1 MKIELFPDM
10 ARLNQQ
16 AATYIL
22 QAMQQQT
29 RFNFA
34 PTGGSTPLALYQ
46 LLAPQLRDNPSY
58 QHVHYYTQDE
68 VPFHPHE
75 TETGAIYRHLQR
87 HLFQPAGVPAER
99 IHPLNGSSYRQA
111 DRQIAAEGGID
122 LLILGLGSDGHLA
135 ANLPGSAFDSE
146 ARRIA
151 VDRANPELMAVLAN
165 EVGGQER
172 VPDAYFSLGLKSIM
186 QAKNILLV
194 VGGENKAAI
203 LQQALEGPLTESVP
217 ASLLRFHPAC
227 TLLADVAAASRLT
240 KVD

>member
-10 ARLNQQ
+10 EQLNQQ
-16 AATYIL
+16 AATLIL

-46 LLAPQLRDNPSY
+46 LLTPHLRDNQRY

-68 VPFHPHE
+68 VPFHPRE
-75 TETGAIYRHLQR
+75 NEAGAIYRHLQH
-87 HLFQPAGVPAER
+87 HLFQPAEVPDER

-122 LLILGLGSDGHLA
+122 LLLLGLGSDGHLA
-135 ANLPGSAFDSE
+135 ANLPGTPFDSE

-151 VDRANPELMAVLAN
+151 VDRANPELMAILAK
-165 EVGGQER
+165 EVDGMEL
-172 VPDAYFSLGLKSIM
+172 VPNAYFSFGLKSIM
-186 QAKNILLV
+186 QAKNILLI
-194 VGGENKAAI
+194 VGGESKAGI

-227 TLLADVAAASRLT
+227 TLLTDFAAAFRLT
-240 KVD
+240 AID